1 MKQGNRQIRFLNVFI
16 FVFVYCSLLP
26 LLWMVN
32 YASIQIKLE
41 EKSFLGEFTDHI
53 F

>member
-1 MKQGNRQIRFLNVFI
+1 MKQGNRQIPQRVYFF
-16 FVFVYCSLLP
+16 FVYCSLLP